1 MKARNKY
8 GSAYPRQG
16 HAAAGDARRVRP
28 PPGPAAEAG
37 PASGAASSPTDL
49 KLPHER
55 DEAVDPGGGQVDS
68 EQVAQAYR
76 DVRRGLTDT
85 DRSAEVHKTY
95 AKQKT

>member
-16 HAAAGDARRVRP
+16 PAAPGGVRTARSP
-28 PPGPAAEAG
+28 SPAAEAG
-37 PASGAASSPTDL
+37 GASGAAASPTHL

-55 DEAVDPGGGQVDS
+55 DEAVDPGGGQVGS